1 MQTFHLR
8 LVIINAWRTW
18 RRVAGALTANERVIS
33 HGPHPRLFSHVL
45 FLATTTISPSP
56 SSDTPAT
63 TTELKAFASYS
74 SVVLETPMS
83 QLGAQGTGNSE
94 STKAAVGEV
103 VYSDEVST
111 QLVKL
116 ATTKVLSTEV
126 AVQLARTDEVVT
138 NGKEQQQE
146 PVSIAQELQHVSAS
160 LLSPVEH
167 VLDCNVQSELF
178 PENSR
183 LAGDGRVASTKNLMA
198 VLATNE
204 DQLSASRAATSK
216 AQDSAQAVG
225 ARSPTRRRPRRPVD
239 PIPTRQ
245 SER

>member
-1 MQTFHLR
+1 
-8 LVIINAWRTW
+8 
-18 RRVAGALTANERVIS
+18 
-33 HGPHPRLFSHVL
+33 
-45 FLATTTISPSP
+45 
-56 SSDTPAT
+56 
-63 TTELKAFASYS
+63 
-74 SVVLETPMS
+74 MS

-111 QLVKL
+111 QLANL

-126 AVQLARTDEVVT
+126 AVQLAGTDEVVT

-216 AQDSAQAVG
+216 ARDAAQAVG

-245 SER
+245 SERQKAMANADAPVANRAELLKKVHNLETLTGVSLGKNDLEIKESIN

>member
-1 MQTFHLR
+1 MY
-8 LVIINAWRTW
+8 V
-18 RRVAGALTANERVIS
+18 
-33 HGPHPRLFSHVL
+33 

-126 AVQLARTDEVVT
+126 TVQLAGTDEVVT